1 VTSGVRAV
9 AEHRL
14 RHVDLPMPPVMI
26 CADDVSAGKPSPE
39 GYLAAA
45 ARLGVPPGACIVVED
60 APAGLE
66 AAVAAGMMAVAI
78 TTTHAREALRL
89 AEVVLPRLSAL
100 RVRVNRRRRARQ
112 L

>member
-45 ARLGVPPGACIVVED
+45 ARLGVPPGACIVV
-60 APAGLE
+60 
-66 AAVAAGMMAVAI
+66 AI

-112 L
+112 LEIDAPFGDGP